1 MSRWKEILK
10 VDLREARTLGRKHA
24 PEEMSEGKL
33 KIIVEKKIANVVMKM
48 SKKFGIYLRD
58 GSHSDQLKDWITNS
72 LPVYGFTHQG
82 QSYDFAKDVKIH
94 DVDLK
99 PQKNRDRGD
108 FANAILN
115 DPYPE
120 EKATITIE
128 YSIGPI
134 TNESFSF
141 VLPPMAKEYSSDL
154 RRPKTKKVRGGH
166 RQRNPKQHLG
176 FDTKED
182 M

>member
-1 MSRWKEILK
+1 MSWKDILK
-10 VDLREARTLGRKHA
+10 VDLREARMLGRKHA

-33 KIIVEKKIANVVMKM
+33 KIKIEKEIANVVMKM
-48 SKKFGIYLRD
+48 STKFGTYLRD
-58 GSHSDQLKDWITNS
+58 GSNSDRLKDWITNS
-72 LPVYGFTHQG
+72 LPVYGFSHNG
-82 QSYDFAKDVKIH
+82 ESYDFTKDVKIH
-94 DVDLK
+94 DVNLK

-108 FANAILN
+108 FANVVLN

-134 TNESFSF
+134 NNEKFSF

-154 RRPKTKKVRGGH
+154 RRPETKRVKGSMK
-166 RQRNPKQHLG
+166 QRDINQHIG
-176 FDTKED
+176 FDRKED
-182 M
+182 I